1 MIDYCSGEKL
11 DSRDNT
17 AREMLLDNK
26 YYTATVQVHSFE
38 DVKSASVWDA
48 DNINAEIGAVI
59 FKFGG
64 DLGALDELKRG
75 IDLWQADV
83 QVFVTFFLLCFSLLP
98 QCLFVYLWCFFF
110 QICVIIQ
117 QTVFV

>member
-83 QVFVTFFLLCFSLLP
+83 QVFVTFFSCVSHCFRN
-98 QCLFVYLWCFFF
+98 VYSSTYGVFFF
-110 QICVIIQ
+110 FK
-117 QTVFV
+117 FV